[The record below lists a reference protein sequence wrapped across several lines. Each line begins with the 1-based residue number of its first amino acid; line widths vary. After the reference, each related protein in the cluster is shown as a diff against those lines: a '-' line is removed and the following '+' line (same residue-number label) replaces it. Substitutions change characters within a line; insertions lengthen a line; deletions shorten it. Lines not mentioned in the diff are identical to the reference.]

1 MSKTIQEVVAE
12 KISACGQ
19 TVIDTVVEKLAE
31 VEISKR
37 VEIITKAIAVQDQA
51 NGNLKKI
58 DRNDI
63 VTYVDGNQVQSM
75 SKARYDDIK
84 KAKENL
90 EKLTKAIDAAL
101 TENTT
106 DTYNKLN
113 DLLKNAGNNKAES
126 TDSSK

>member
-37 VEIITKAIAVQDQA
+37 VEIITKAISSQDQLR
-51 NGNLKKI
+51 NNLKRI

-63 VTYVDGNQVQSM
+63 ITYVGGEQVESM
-75 SKARYDDIK
+75 SKARYDEIK
-84 KAKENL
+84 KAKEVV